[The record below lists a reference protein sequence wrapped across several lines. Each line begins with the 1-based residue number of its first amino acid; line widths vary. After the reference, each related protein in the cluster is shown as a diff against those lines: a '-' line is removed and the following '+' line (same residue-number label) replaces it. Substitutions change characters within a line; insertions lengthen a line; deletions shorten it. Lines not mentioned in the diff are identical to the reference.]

1 MKYLY
6 IDDDPNSQTKVNGFT
21 RDVLEII
28 AMCPKSS
35 WEKQLKF
42 LSLTEFD
49 GLILDLKLDDIPV
62 DEEHRAQF
70 RGTALAQEIRTRQ
83 KERSMRCFPIV
94 LFSANDNL
102 QESLDSLG
110 KDLFDICINKTNI
123 INVDDFA
130 VYSKILLALAE
141 GYNILNQ
148 TTDINTIL
156 GISSDYI
163 NPLVCETYE
172 HIKNHES
179 IPALAQFV
187 INQIIEHQ
195 GVLIDEQMLAA
206 RLGIDIEKSAADW
219 TALLHELS
227 FAQYKGVFYNGWPR
241 WWMSS
246 IEQWWN
252 EHISQSD
259 YLRSTPASKRVTLL
273 SSQLGLHLI
282 PATKTPMS
290 YSEKFW
296 TVCRGS
302 NRPLDP
308 NDGFLIINQDNLY
321 PWQDKGF
328 VSVDTALNKTNRENG
343 WIGLSETENE
353 RFNEIQMLNNRPMR

>member
-21 RDVLEII
+21 KDALEIET
-28 AMCPKSS
+28 MCPKSA
-35 WEKQLKF
+35 WEEQLRL
-42 LSLTEFD
+42 LSMAEFD
-49 GLILDLKLDDIPV
+49 GLILDLKLDDVPV

-83 KERSMRCFPIV
+83 KEKSMRCFPIV

-102 QESLDSLG
+102 QGSLDSLG

-123 INVDDFA
+123 QVDDFA
-130 VYSKILLALAE
+130 GYSKKLLDLTE
-141 GYNILNQ
+141 GYHVLNK
-148 TTDINTIL
+148 TMELDKVL
-156 GISSDYI
+156 EMSLDYI
-163 NPLVCETYE
+163 DSRVCEAYE
-172 HIKNHES
+172 HIKNNES
-179 IPALAQFV
+179 IPVIAQFV
-187 INQIIEHQ
+187 INQVIEHQ

>member
-21 RDVLEII
+21 KDVLEII

-35 WEKQLKF
+35 WEEQLKF
-42 LSLTEFD
+42 LSITEYD

-62 DEEHRAQF
+62 DEEHRTQF

-83 KERSMRCFPIV
+83 KEKSMRCFPLV

-123 INVDDFA
+123 KVDDFSG
-130 VYSKILLALAE
+130 YSKILLALAE

-148 TTDINTIL
+148 TTEINTIFEMSL
-156 GISSDYI
+156 NYI
-163 NPLVCETYE
+163 DSRVCEAYE

-179 IPALAQFV
+179 IPALAQFI

-206 RLGIDIEKSAADW
+206 RLGIDIEKSSADW
-219 TALLHELS
+219 TTLLQMLS
-227 FAQYKGVFYNGWPR
+227 FAQYKGVFHNGWPR
-241 WWMSS
+241 WWMSC

-259 YLRSTPASKRVTLL
+259 YLRSTPASKRVDLL

-282 PATKTPMS
+282 PATKTPKS

-302 NRPLDP
+302 NSPLDP
-308 NDGFLIINQDNLY
+308 NDGLLIINQDNLY

-328 VSVDTALNKTNRENG
+328 VSVDAALNKTNRENG

-353 RFNEIQMLNNRPMR
+353 RFNEIKVLNNRPMR

>member
-6 IDDDPNSQTKVNGFT
+6 VDDDPNSQSKVNGFT
-21 RDVLEII
+21 RDGLEII

-35 WEKQLKF
+35 WEEQLNYF
-42 LSLTEFD
+42 SITEYD

-83 KERSMRCFPIV
+83 KEKSMKCFPIV

-102 QESLDSLG
+102 QGSLDSLG
-110 KDLFDICINKTNI
+110 KDLFDICINKTNLRV
-123 INVDDFA
+123 NDF
-130 VYSKILLALAE
+130 VGYSKILLALAE
-141 GYNILNQ
+141 GYSILNQ
-148 TTDINTIL
+148 TTEISTIF
-156 GISSDYI
+156 GISSNYI
-163 NPLVCETYE
+163 INSRVCEAYE

-179 IPALAQFV
+179 VPALAQFIIHQV
-187 INQIIEHQ
+187 IEHQ

-206 RLGIDIEKSAADW
+206 RLGIDIEKSVDDW
-219 TALLHELS
+219 TALLRELS
-227 FAQYKGVFYNGWPR
+227 FAQYKGVFFSGWPR

-259 YLRSTPASKRVTLL
+259 YLRSTPASKRVSLL
-273 SSQLGLHLI
+273 SSHFGLHLI
-282 PATKTPMS
+282 PATKTPKS
-290 YSEKFW
+290 HSEKFW
-296 TVCRGS
+296 TVCRGT

-328 VSVDTALNKTNRENG
+328 VSVDAALNKTNRENG
-343 WIGLSETENE
+343 WIELSETENE
-353 RFNEIQMLNNRPMR
+353 RFNEIKVLNNRPMR